1 LQAAAERCRKEVL
14 FWKDQ
19 LDHAVNEKKDLLE
32 RYTELYRHS
41 YSLEHAYTTLASEHT
56 ELQHVLDRTVH
67 LQDERR
73 SFATPATPTS
83 QASGASTPVSRQA
96 CSSGSCSSHEY
107 EWLPRLSTPHSV
119 QYRY

>member
-1 LQAAAERCRKEVL
+1 VQAAAERCRKEVL

-41 YSLEHAYTTLASEHT
+41 YSLEHAYTTLATEHT

-67 LQDERR
+67 MQDERR
-73 SFATPATPTS
+73 SYATPATPTS
-83 QASGASTPVSRQA
+83 QASGASTPVGNRHAAAAKLQ
-96 CSSGSCSSHEY
+96 
-107 EWLPRLSTPHSV
+107 P
-119 QYRY
+119 